1 MLAHDSIQNISMAA
15 EVMDQEGELSNL
27 ILN

>member
-1 MLAHDSIQNISMAA
+1 MLAHDLIQNTSMAA
-15 EVMDQEGELSNL
+15 KVMDQEGELSNL